1 MYLAICSHKNMFADF
16 GEKMKTIVATPAA
29 ATTAPTVTPNAFTA
43 VMNKIAML
51 QAEKKRALE
60 LGDSV
65 TNISSKI
72 AKLQD
77 DRDKLL
83 E

>member
-1 MYLAICSHKNMFADF
+1 MFADF
-16 GEKMKTIVATPAA
+16 GEMIKTIVATPAA
-29 ATTAPTVTPNAFTA
+29 ATTATTVMPDAFTA
-43 VMNKIAML
+43 VMKKIAML
-51 QAEKKRALE
+51 QAEKKQAVE

>member
-1 MYLAICSHKNMFADF
+1 MPD
-16 GEKMKTIVATPAA
+16 
-29 ATTAPTVTPNAFTA
+29 AFTA
-43 VMNKIAML
+43 VMKKIAML
-51 QAEKKRALE
+51 QAEKKQAVE